1 MQKRLLSLSHISE
14 LPYSHGFFLF
24 IRNTPMRQRTIV
36 CPLIQND
43 G

>member
-24 IRNTPMRQRTIV
+24 I
-36 CPLIQND
+36 
-43 G
+43 

>member
-24 IRNTPMRQRTIV
+24 IRNTPM
-36 CPLIQND
+36 
-43 G
+43 